1 MFGNRD
7 GKYGDDRGLLW
18 NGEKPGDEVGV
29 GRFFLGCGV
38 RRPDEGNWRAK
49 AGGKGVDEGQGGG
62 DFEGGAA
69 DGGRT
74 HKPLIHRPWWGMENM
89 MRSKA

>member
-29 GRFFLGCGV
+29 GRSFRGCGV
-38 RRPDEGNWRAK
+38 RPE
-49 AGGKGVDEGQGGG
+49 AGHGQAQAGWQMVDEGQGGG
-62 DFEGGAA
+62 DCEGGAA
-69 DGGRT
+69 DEGRT
-74 HKPLIHRPWWGMENM
+74 HKPLIHGPGWGMENM
-89 MRSKA
+89 TGSKA